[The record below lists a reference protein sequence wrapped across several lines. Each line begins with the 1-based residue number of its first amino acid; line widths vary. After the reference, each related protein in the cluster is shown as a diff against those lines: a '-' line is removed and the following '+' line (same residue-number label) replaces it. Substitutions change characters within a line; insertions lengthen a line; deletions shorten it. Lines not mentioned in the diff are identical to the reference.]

1 MGFGQFC
8 WRGGYKIKAVSHPM
22 KYPII
27 NRMNLVSELLNF
39 YFQVLEIVIHREGS
53 GRRKAVF
60 HHLKY
65 HFQAFVIPIV
75 RRLEDGRP
83 LLMPAW
89 ELKVFLPEL
98 CRITEVGVCSEEM
111 FSLEFALAVTTS
123 IPQPHL

>member
-1 MGFGQFC
+1 
-8 WRGGYKIKAVSHPM
+8 
-22 KYPII
+22 
-27 NRMNLVSELLNF
+27 MNLVSELLNF
-39 YFQVLEIVIHREGS
+39 YFQVLEVVVHGEYS
-53 GRRKAVF
+53 GGRKAIF

-65 HFQAFVIPIV
+65 HFQAVVIPTV
-75 RRLEDGRP
+75 RRLIDGRP
-83 LLMPAW
+83 LLMAW